1 MTSVCWQ
8 ITFSPAEEVSEDFE
22 TFLDDFFEVSAQNY
36 QDNGQDEYVGYTSG
50 VFDEKKM
57 LQAAEERHLSL
68 PPYKAVE
75 LKSENWLKDYV
86 IKFAPFEIADFCIYG
101 IHEPQAPKTKKIP
114 LQIYAAT
121 AFGSNHQTTRAC
133 ITALSELHT
142 QGFSPQEIL
151 DIGTGSGILSLCAAS
166 LWPQAKLI
174 ASDIDDEAVIVTESN
189 TRTNHLDAQITT
201 FVSDGYQNPRIENL
215 APYDLIL
222 SNILANPLIAFAK
235 DLAQNLKRGGYCVLS
250 GFVDNQ
256 VDEVVQAHTEQGLEL
271 VKLYSFDNWRA
282 ALMKKA

>member
-8 ITFSPAEEVSEDFE
+8 ITFSPAEEVSEDFT

-57 LQAAEERHLSL
+57 L
-68 PPYKAVE
+68 
-75 LKSENWLKDYV
+75 
-86 IKFAPFEIADFCIYG
+86 
-101 IHEPQAPKTKKIP
+101 HEPQARKTKEIP

-121 AFGSNHQTTRAC
+121 AFGSNHQTPRAC

-215 APYDLIL
+215 APYDRQVRLTGKNAAPIPGC
-222 SNILANPLIAFAK
+222 PLPKI
-235 DLAQNLKRGGYCVLS
+235 
-250 GFVDNQ
+250 
-256 VDEVVQAHTEQGLEL
+256 
-271 VKLYSFDNWRA
+271 
-282 ALMKKA
+282 

>member
-8 ITFSPAEEVSEDFE
+8 ITFSPVEEVSKDFT
-22 TFLDDFFEVSAQNY
+22 TFLDDFFEVSAQNN

-57 LQAAEERHLSL
+57 LQTAEERHLSL

-101 IHEPQAPKTKKIP
+101 IHETHAPKTKKIP

-142 QGFSPQEIL
+142 QGFDPQKIL